1 MPERPDLDH
10 LQPRMNDRL
19 RGQTIIRFTLA
30 APVVLRNLTGGDPRT
45 LLPGLVIQSL
55 TRHRASLLFD
65 LGPLL
70 LFVNPMLA
78 GRFSLGAPTEKAP
91 RDLAFAL
98 DLADGAQ
105 IRFVDSESMSKV
117 TLLTPDQRAAVPD
130 LGPAG
135 LDLRAP
141 AFTPEALRTLL
152 KGRREQLKTFL
163 LDKTA
168 LDCLGNAYADEVLFA
183 AGLHPKTRAG
193 SLDPKAVAALHAG
206 ITATLDAA
214 VDGCDRLNRLW
225 FVPPRLGAVLS
236 KARAGEEGLSG
247 GFDLLAGVP
256 QPFPMADPFQAG
268 LVLQESGSGGEPWW
282 DTRGF
287 GYPGGNGFFVHAGGA
302 GCRAGAVQTGE
313 ARAIRRPRSVFK

>member
-70 LFVNPMLA
+70 LVVNPMLA

-98 DLADGAQ
+98 DLADNAQ
-105 IRFVDSESMSKV
+105 LRFVDSESMSKV

-214 VDGCDRLNRLW
+214 AAEFDRRQPAWDDKVRDFLSVRNRKGQ
-225 FVPPRLGAVLS
+225 PCPRCGDPIRVCGVNGHDAFFC
-236 KARAGEEGLSG
+236 ARC
-247 GFDLLAGVP
+247 
-256 QPFPMADPFQAG
+256 QPDAAKKG
-268 LVLQESGSGGEPWW
+268 LVDWTRLPARSG
-282 DTRGF
+282 
-287 GYPGGNGFFVHAGGA
+287 
-302 GCRAGAVQTGE
+302 
-313 ARAIRRPRSVFK
+313 